1 MSNKCELPQ
10 HEIDALVR
18 HFLPQIKAFFES
30 KEGQK
35 EYEAWQQ
42 EQDELV
48 GETDKEGGKKK
59 YVKERKNNRKKK
71 QTQEDDD
78 SMQLSM

>member
-18 HFLPQIKAFFES
+18 YFLPQIKAFFES
-30 KEGQK
+30 EKGQK

-48 GETDKEGGKKK
+48 GETNKKGGEVN
-59 YVKERKNNRKKK
+59 YVQNSKNK
-71 QTQEDDD
+71 
-78 SMQLSM
+78 

>member
-48 GETDKEGGKKK
+48 GETNKEGGEVN
-59 YVKERKNNRKKK
+59 YVQNSKNK
-71 QTQEDDD
+71 
-78 SMQLSM
+78 

>member
-1 MSNKCELPQ
+1 MANRCELPQ

-30 KEGQK
+30 EEGQK

-42 EQDELV
+42 EQALLKAQKAINEA
-48 GETDKEGGKKK
+48 
-59 YVKERKNNRKKK
+59 
-71 QTQEDDD
+71 
-78 SMQLSM
+78 

>member
-1 MSNKCELPQ
+1 MRKVLIAMSNKCELPQ

-42 EQDELV
+42 EQEELV
-48 GETDKEGGKKK
+48 GETNKEGGE
-59 YVKERKNNRKKK
+59 VNHVQNSKNK
-71 QTQEDDD
+71 
-78 SMQLSM
+78 

>member
-30 KEGQK
+30 EEGQK

-48 GETDKEGGKKK
+48 GETNKEGGEVN
-59 YVKERKNNRKKK
+59 YVQNSKNK
-71 QTQEDDD
+71 
-78 SMQLSM
+78 

>member
-1 MSNKCELPQ
+1 MANRCELPQ

-42 EQDELV
+42 EQYEM
-48 GETDKEGGKKK
+48 KKK
-59 YVKERKNNRKKK
+59 STPNGVELIKERNVYESN
-71 QTQEDDD
+71 
-78 SMQLSM
+78 

>member
-1 MSNKCELPQ
+1 MRKVLIAMSNKCELPQ

-30 KEGQK
+30 EEGQK

-48 GETDKEGGKKK
+48 GKTNKEGGEVN
-59 YVKERKNNRKKK
+59 YVQNSKNN
-71 QTQEDDD
+71 
-78 SMQLSM
+78 

>member
-30 KEGQK
+30 EKGQK

-42 EQDELV
+42 EQDEMR
-48 GETDKEGGKKK
+48 KKSTK
-59 YVKERKNNRKKK
+59 NGVELIKERNVYESN
-71 QTQEDDD
+71 
-78 SMQLSM
+78 

>member
-42 EQDELV
+42 EQDEM
-48 GETDKEGGKKK
+48 KKK
-59 YVKERKNNRKKK
+59 STKNGVKLIKERNVYESN
-71 QTQEDDD
+71 
-78 SMQLSM
+78 

>member
-30 KEGQK
+30 EEGQK

-42 EQDELV
+42 EQDEM
-48 GETDKEGGKKK
+48 KKK
-59 YVKERKNNRKKK
+59 STKNGVKLIKERNVYESN
-71 QTQEDDD
+71 
-78 SMQLSM
+78 

>member
-1 MSNKCELPQ
+1 MANRCELPQ

-35 EYEAWQQ
+35 DYEAWQQ
-42 EQDELV
+42 EQDEM
-48 GETDKEGGKKK
+48 KKK
-59 YVKERKNNRKKK
+59 STKNGVELIKERNVYESN
-71 QTQEDDD
+71 
-78 SMQLSM
+78 

>member
-42 EQDELV
+42 EQDEM
-48 GETDKEGGKKK
+48 KKK
-59 YVKERKNNRKKK
+59 STKNGVELIKERNVYESN
-71 QTQEDDD
+71 
-78 SMQLSM
+78 

>member
-1 MSNKCELPQ
+1 MRKVLIAMSNKCELPQ

-42 EQDELV
+42 EQDEM
-48 GETDKEGGKKK
+48 KKK
-59 YVKERKNNRKKK
+59 STQNGVELIKERNVYESN
-71 QTQEDDD
+71 
-78 SMQLSM
+78 

>member
-1 MSNKCELPQ
+1 MRKVLIAMSNKCELPQ

-30 KEGQK
+30 EEGQK

-42 EQDELV
+42 EQGKLV
-48 GETDKEGGKKK
+48 G
-59 YVKERKNNRKKK
+59 
-71 QTQEDDD
+71 
-78 SMQLSM
+78 